1 MTEQT
6 ITQQDLASLS
16 KKLDD
21 LGDVLSASE
30 RTLLLAVFTLA
41 AQAVQAK
48 MRAGTAPRDSESE
61 SGSGRSPGIGAISQS
76 TGALPSLSDGFRN
89 TFKAVGNNAFTIR
102 DNNIAAGGVGIGI
115 IW

>member
-1 MTEQT
+1 MMTEQT
-6 ITQQDLASLS
+6 ITQQDRQLIE
-16 KKLDD
+16 KLDD

-48 MRAGTAPRDSESE
+48 MRAGYRRATAKASRAPAA
-61 SGSGRSPGIGAISQS
+61 PGIGAISQS
-76 TGALPSLSDGFRN
+76 TGALPSLDGFRN

-102 DNNIAAGGVGIGI
+102 DNNTAAGGVGIGI

>member
-1 MTEQT
+1 MSDQT
-6 ITQQDLASLS
+6 VTQADIAALA

-21 LGDVLSASE
+21 LGDVLSTTE
-30 RTLLLAVFTLA
+30 RSLLLAVFTLA
-41 AQAVQAK
+41 AQAVQTK
-48 MRAGTAPRDSESE
+48 MRAGANLRDSESE
-61 SGSGRSPGIGAISQS
+61 SGSVRSPGAISS
-76 TGALPSLSDGFRN
+76 SSATLPSLSDGFRN